1 MENDKLLLTLEIDNR
16 KYPLRI
22 DRDEEEAYRKAAKN
36 LNDRINLYKAKYGG
50 KSDLDTQDYVVMSA
64 LQAMTHNFNLEKRND
79 TKPFED
85 TINSLVDE
93 LDNFLK
99 K

>member
-1 MENDKLLLTLEIDNR
+1 MDENKLLLTLEIDGR

-22 DRDEEEAYRKAAKN
+22 NKDEEEAYRKAAKN
-36 LNDRINLYKAKYGG
+36 LNIRIDQYRARFGG
-50 KSDLDTQDYVVMSA
+50 KSDLDTQDYAVLSA
-64 LQAMTHNFNLEKRND
+64 LQMAAQNFSLVKRND

-85 TINSLVDE
+85 TISILVEE

>member
-1 MENDKLLLTLEIDNR
+1 MDENKLLLTLEIDGR

-22 DRDEEEAYRKAAKN
+22 NKDEEEAYRKAAKN
-36 LNDRINLYKAKYGG
+36 LNIRIDQYRARFGG
-50 KSDLDTQDYVVMSA
+50 KSDLDTQDYVVLTA
-64 LQAMTHNFNLEKRND
+64 LEMAAENFSLEKRND

-85 TINSLVDE
+85 TISILVEE

>member
-1 MENDKLLLTLEIDNR
+1 MGNDTFLLTLDVDNR

-22 DRDEEEAYRKAAKN
+22 KKSEEGHFRKAAN
-36 LNDRINLYKAKYGG
+36 TLNNKINQYRAKYG
-50 KSDLDTQDYVVMSA
+50 SNTTLDAQDFVIMTA
-64 LQAMTHNFNLEKRND
+64 LQALVENYSIGSKND

-85 TINSLVDE
+85 TIGSLIEE
-93 LDNFLK
+93 LDAFLK